1 MIRVVTGH
9 EAVPMERPYNNRE
22 MTYDNLLD
30 KYGRLA
36 SEYARF
42 SALVNASSIFMEVLQ
57 DLRTFKAAEDA
68 AELDLSA
75 AACVTGYSGD
85 HLRRLVRTG
94 RLRASKRGGKLFF
107 STGDL
112 PSKPRKVDEALGV
125 AYDPVADARQVAA
138 QRIRGGS
145 HGTQAAA

>member
-1 MIRVVTGH
+1 
-9 EAVPMERPYNNRE
+9 

-42 SALVNASSIFMEVLQ
+42 SALVNAASICTEVLQ
-57 DLRTFKAAEDA
+57 DLKTFKAAEDA

-75 AACVTGYSGD
+75 AASVSGYSGD
-85 HLRRLVRTG
+85 HLRRLVRIG
-94 RLRASKRGGKLFF
+94 RLPAFKRGGKLFF
-107 STGDL
+107 RAGDL
-112 PSKPRKVDEALGV
+112 PLKPRTVDETLGV

-138 QRIRGGS
+138 QRIRGNS